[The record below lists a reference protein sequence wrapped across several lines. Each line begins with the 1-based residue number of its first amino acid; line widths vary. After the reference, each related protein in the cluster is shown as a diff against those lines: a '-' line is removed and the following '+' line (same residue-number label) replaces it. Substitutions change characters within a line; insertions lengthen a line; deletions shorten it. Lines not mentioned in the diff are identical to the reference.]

1 MSEKKASLGRRVKT
15 SLSLV
20 VLLVLI
26 AALAGC
32 DMLNV
37 RFDPY
42 GNEKPE
48 LYSNIVEDGD
58 LDGKALDQRILNAL
72 YPEGFTETLA
82 SEAELAG
89 ADGAA
94 SARNYFRPSKYV
106 WESERKPAD
115 VYAGGDKSVV
125 REPEAGY
132 LEPQTTQDP
141 SELGR
146 FFTIEPV
153 DGTDSYKIVF
163 TIERNPDLSSLD
175 RVESIYYVAA
185 DDWTPYSKSDLS
197 EEAEGNWE
205 TERIYYRNGMIGD
218 KLLIETWEGDEAKG
232 SFIAPDYGPFH
243 PDELEMGLN
252 AIFSIDIHDKDILY
266 GNGKNDLDYYF
277 QRFWNGNPQRDQGSY
292 SSFTRTL
299 VFPEGTEDFTTAE
312 AADEALSEQNNY
324 YTEVGISTYPAVLNI
339 PEGTPGKVKAGLTY
353 YRRVSP
359 DTERLYMVNAQS
371 IYEDKSGNFLM
382 KDVKTLENYRD
393 PDPDLYIYRHRQL
406 YYDQETGELIYRE
419 MVRRYYANSPRA
431 LREGGI
437 DGYVEDLETRMAYK
451 DGSWEGLLRIESE
464 ETGGQR
470 IFLNAFLKRGVLS
483 YGFSFNHVD
492 YSIDPDEDGTIA
504 FDLPGGG
511 SFTGEVLGSG
521 LLSGIYTAA
530 DGEEI
535 EINL

>member
-1 MSEKKASLGRRVKT
+1 MLEKKAPPRSNFKRIV
-15 SLSLV
+15 SLV
-20 VLLVLI
+20 VLLVVI
-26 AALAGC
+26 AALSSC
-32 DMLNV
+32 DMLNI
-37 RFDPY
+37 RFAPY
-42 GNEKPE
+42 GNETPE
-48 LYSNIVEDGD
+48 LYNNIIDGD

-72 YPEGFTETLA
+72 YPEGFTETLG

-106 WESERKPAD
+106 WDSEKKPAD
-115 VYAGGDKSVV
+115 AYAEGGESVV
-125 REPEAGY
+125 RVPVDGY
-132 LEPQTTQDP
+132 LEQQTTPDP

-146 FFTIEPV
+146 FFTIERV
-153 DGTDSYKIVF
+153 EGTESYKIVF

-175 RVESIYYVAA
+175 RVESTYYVAA

-197 EEAEGNWE
+197 EEAEGKWE
-205 TERIYYRNGMIGD
+205 TERIYYNNGLIGD
-218 KLLIETWEGDEAKG
+218 KLLIETWEGEDAKG
-232 SFIAPDYGPFH
+232 SFIAPDYGPFD
-243 PDELEMGLN
+243 PEELRLGVN
-252 AIFSIDIHDKDILY
+252 AIYSIDINDKDILY
-266 GNGKNDLDYYF
+266 GNGRNDLDYYF
-277 QRFWNGNPQRDQGSY
+277 QRFWNENPQRDQGSY

-299 VFPEGTEDFTTAE
+299 VFPEGTEDFTSNE
-312 AADEALSEQNNY
+312 AADKALSEQNNY

-371 IYEDKSGNFLM
+371 IYEDKSGSFLM

-393 PDPDLYIYRHRQL
+393 RDPDLYIYRHRQL
-406 YYDQETGELIYRE
+406 YYDQATGELIYRE
-419 MVRRYYANSPRA
+419 MVRKYHANSPRE

-437 DGYVEDLETRMAYK
+437 DGYFEDLETRMAYK
-451 DGSWEGLLRIESE
+451 NGSWDGLIGIESE

-470 IFLNAFLKRGVLS
+470 IFLNAFLRRGVLG
-483 YGFSFNHVD
+483 YGFSFNNVD
-492 YSIDPDEDGTIA
+492 YIIDPETNGAVT

-511 SFTGEVLGSG
+511 SFAGRVLEESG
-521 LLSGIYTAA
+521 LLSGIYTSA

-535 EINL
+535 EINP